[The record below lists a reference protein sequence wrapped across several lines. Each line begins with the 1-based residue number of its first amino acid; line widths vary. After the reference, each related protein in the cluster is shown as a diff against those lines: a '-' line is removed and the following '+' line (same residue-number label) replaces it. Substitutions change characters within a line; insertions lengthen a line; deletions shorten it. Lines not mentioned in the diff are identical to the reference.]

1 MPELYD
7 LDGKTFIDLCLDG
20 FASLREF
27 YFYADKWQ
35 DTDKSIPVYTFLGL
49 KKEEWNDFCGNPLTP
64 LDVLVDILQDRL
76 YQRYISSQVDK
87 TRNSAQFTV
96 DKVTN
101 QTKR

>member
-20 FASLREF
+20 VASLKDF

-35 DTDKSIPVYTFLGL
+35 NNTDKSIPVYTFLGL

-76 YQRYISSQVDK
+76 YQRYITSQYTLAK
-87 TRNSAQFTV
+87 QLV

>member
-1 MPELYD
+1 L
-7 LDGKTFIDLCLDG
+7 
-20 FASLREF
+20 
-27 YFYADKWQ
+27 YFYVDKWQ

-49 KKEEWNDFCGNPLTP
+49 KKEEWNDFCGTSSFHHHLLPLE
-64 LDVLVDILQDRL
+64 VLVDILQDRL

-96 DKVTN
+96 DELTN